1 MRGDQG
7 AAGND
12 LDMIRSGKAR
22 DARVID
28 KGVFWKGEV
37 DGAARG
43 GRCRRVAP
51 EVDFS
56 AEPVRA
62 ANGGEQRQ
70 HAAGAEQEDRLKAG
84 RAARKPP
91 PSGPKPP
98 AQPPP
103 EH

>member
-51 EVDFS
+51 EGDFS

-70 HAAGAEQEDRLKAG
+70 HAAGAWQEDRFQAG
-84 RAARKPP
+84 GAARQLRPRVREP
-91 PSGPKPP
+91 
-98 AQPPP
+98 QT
-103 EH
+103 